1 MGVGLH
7 LGVLAEEAW
16 EKGVSEGL
24 RRREEGEGKNLGLKI
39 IGYRL

>member
-16 EKGVSEGL
+16 ENGVSEGL
-24 RRREEGEGKNLGLKI
+24 RRREEGGGKDLGLRI
-39 IGYRL
+39 LG